1 MKDFIIISI
10 ILVIIIGGAIYTQ
23 KYINNTSEE
32 LTKDLKELKKMM
44 IDMKQNGIREELVK
58 KSNEVYNKWSEI
70 EEGWALV
77 VLHSEL
83 DLIETSFI
91 RMKTAIEEDEINR
104 GLEELET
111 SIFLIN
117 HISEKEMFCLKNI
130 F

>member
-10 ILVIIIGGAIYTQ
+10 ILIIIIGGAIYTQ
-23 KYINNTSEE
+23 RYINKTSQE
-32 LTKDLKELKKMM
+32 LTKDLEDLKKMM
-44 IDMKQNGIREELVK
+44 IDIKQNEDSGDIVK
-58 KSNEVYNKWSEI
+58 KVNEIYNKWEKT
-70 EEGWALV
+70 EEGWAII

-83 DLIETSFI
+83 DLIETSFV

-111 SIFLIN
+111 NIFLIN
-117 HISEKEMFCLKNI
+117 HISEKEKFCLKNI

>member
-10 ILVIIIGGAIYTQ
+10 ILIIIIRGAIYTQ
-23 KYINNTSEE
+23 KYIDKTCHE
-32 LTKDLKELKKMM
+32 LTEDLNDLKKMM
-44 IDMKQNGIREELVK
+44 IDIKQSGDSEDIVK
-58 KSNEVYNKWSEI
+58 KVNEIYNKWEET
-70 EEGWALV
+70 EEGWAII

-117 HISEKEMFCLKNI
+117 HISEKEKFCLKNI

>member
-10 ILVIIIGGAIYTQ
+10 ILIIIIGGAIYTQ
-23 KYINNTSEE
+23 KYIDKTSQE
-32 LTKDLKELKKMM
+32 LTKDLNDLKKMI
-44 IDMKQNGIREELVK
+44 IDTKQNGIREILVK
-58 KSNEVYNKWSEI
+58 RSNEVYNKWSEI

-91 RMKTAIEEDEINR
+91 RMKTAIEENEMNR

-111 SIFLIN
+111 CIFLIN
-117 HISEKEMFCLKNI
+117 HISEKEKLCLKNI